1 MNNKGFAI
9 SGILYTI
16 LIIFVVS
23 ISIMLFNL
31 QNRKTILDELK
42 TEAVEAVESD
52 NNYEYLLDRI
62 NGLEY
67 ELGQVKQENEKSE
80 QSSITSELD
89 GYKGNII
96 FSKKGYNVL
105 CTFDFGYGIRP
116 SLSQITQ
123 IAVIPDEYRPFKDLI
138 YTYVDSYGQTYF
150 IRFYSSGSIT
160 LQPLYLKNDGG
171 NSWFVNSF
179 SWSTS

>member
-62 NGLEY
+62 NQLEAK
-67 ELGQVKQENEKSE
+67 LGTEDISGVGDGTVNGAISSLSVYKANESQVLMKKLHSINDCNKMKEIGIYNINPSITTNIPTMQYGQIITFAHDVYITQMFISVT
-80 QSSITSELD
+80 SSIAFVRGTYDNGENWSDWL
-89 GYKGNII
+89 
-96 FSKKGYNVL
+96 
-105 CTFDFGYGIRP
+105 
-116 SLSQITQ
+116 QIT
-123 IAVIPDEYRPFKDLI
+123 
-138 YTYVDSYGQTYF
+138 
-150 IRFYSSGSIT
+150 
-160 LQPLYLKNDGG
+160 N
-171 NSWFVNSF
+171 
-179 SWSTS
+179 